1 MCWLPIRSIAKAS
14 NGYSISMG
22 IVRTSMNIVELV
34 DIYGNQLLNF
44 TANQPIVGL

>member
-1 MCWLPIRSIAKAS
+1 L
-14 NGYSISMG
+14 
-22 IVRTSMNIVELV
+22 NIVELV